1 MVENQPVNNE
11 GNAVIA
17 EEILNGLYSKK
28 LPLRKKIWFFLT
40 CWRPVTK
47 YEMAKLSNGW
57 IRTSIAV
64 VNNYQQ
70 IQRVIDNMNKIVTY
84 LSNEKQGMN
93 NENTKDENKDKKD
106 GDIMFR

>member
-1 MVENQPVNNE
+1 
-11 GNAVIA
+11 
-17 EEILNGLYSKK
+17 
-28 LPLRKKIWFFLT
+28 
-40 CWRPVTK
+40 
-47 YEMAKLSNGW
+47 MAKLSNGW

>member
-1 MVENQPVNNE
+1 MENQSVNNE
-11 GNAVIA
+11 NDALIAA
-17 EEILNGLYSKK
+17 EEILNELHKK

-47 YEMAKLSNGW
+47 YEMARLSNGW
-57 IRTSIAV
+57 VRTSIAV

-84 LSNEKQGMN
+84 LSNEKQGMSN
-93 NENTKDENKDKKD
+93 GSTKDEDKDKKD
-106 GDIMFR
+106 GDMMFR